1 MIKKFFKTNN
11 KNIILFIFTLAFVSL
26 ALGLSN
32 MVFSNYFK
40 DAYSVTSYQ
49 RGLIEFPRELPGILS
64 LLVIA
69 VLSYLGDI
77 RIAVIAQTLSFLGI
91 MALGFLTPMFTVM
104 AVFLFVNSM
113 GMHLFFPLEKS
124 IGMSLIEDKRTIGRW
139 LGTFGGVK
147 TAFNLVA
154 ALIVFFGFRFG
165 LFSFTTKI
173 KWIFILS
180 GAFTLVALILLIT
193 LNKRI
198 GAAVQSH
205 RKIKLV
211 FDKDYKFYYIL
222 AVLYGA
228 QKQIALVFGPWVLI
242 EILSKGADTL
252 SVLNM
257 LGGFACMF
265 FIPAVGRYIDKIGIK
280 KMLYFDAITFIGVYV
295 LYGVVSG
302 MFAMGKLALV
312 GLPVFLAYGL
322 YVLDMMSE
330 SMDIIRVSYL
340 RAIAKSE
347 TDITHTLTTGMSMD
361 HVVSILC
368 AYLGGIVW
376 THFGPQYVFYGAAA
390 LSLTNLAVAVFVKID
405 HPVHTNPADIE
416 LEEMPE

>member
-1 MIKKFFKTNN
+1 MLKKFFKTNN
-11 KNIILFIFTLAFVSL
+11 QNIIIFIFTLAFVSL

-32 MVFSNYFK
+32 IVFSNYFK
-40 DAYSVTSYQ
+40 EAYHINSYQ

-69 VLSYLGDI
+69 LLSYLGDLRVAI
-77 RIAVIAQTLSFLGI
+77 IAQVLSFLGI

-104 AVFLFVNSM
+104 AIFLFVNSM

-124 IGMSLIEDKRTIGRW
+124 IGMSLIEDKRTMGRW

-154 ALIVFFGFRFG
+154 GLIVFFGFRFG
-165 LFSFTTKI
+165 LFSFNTKI
-173 KWIFILS
+173 KWIFIIS
-180 GAFTLVALILLIT
+180 GGFTLVALFLLVT
-193 LNKRI
+193 LNKRV
-198 GAAVQSH
+198 GVAVQSH

-211 FDKDYKFYYIL
+211 FDKDYSLYYTL

-242 EILSKGADTL
+242 DILSKGADTL

-265 FIPAVGRYIDKIGIK
+265 FVPAVGRFIDKVGVK
-280 KMLYFDAITFIGVYV
+280 KMLYFDAITFIAVYA

-302 MFAMGKLALV
+302 LFASGALALV

-330 SMDIIRVSYL
+330 SMDIIRVTYL
-340 RAIAKSE
+340 RDIAKSE
-347 TDITHTLTTGMSMD
+347 SDIVHTLTTGMSMD
-361 HVVSILC
+361 HIVSILF
-368 AYLGGIVW
+368 AYLGGFIW
-376 THFGPQYVFYGAAA
+376 SKFGPQYVFYMAAG
-390 LSLTNLAVAVFVKID
+390 LSLINLFVATKVKNIPELPVNPEDLEADPFID
-405 HPVHTNPADIE
+405 
-416 LEEMPE
+416 

>member
-1 MIKKFFKTNN
+1 
-11 KNIILFIFTLAFVSL
+11 
-26 ALGLSN
+26 
-32 MVFSNYFK
+32 
-40 DAYSVTSYQ
+40 
-49 RGLIEFPRELPGILS
+49 
-64 LLVIA
+64 
-69 VLSYLGDI
+69 
-77 RIAVIAQTLSFLGI
+77 
-91 MALGFLTPMFTVM
+91 
-104 AVFLFVNSM
+104 
-113 GMHLFFPLEKS
+113 PLEKS
-124 IGMSLIEDKRTIGRW
+124 IGMSLIKDKNTVGKW

-154 ALIVFFGFRFG
+154 GLIVFFGFRFG
-165 LFSFTTKI
+165 VFSFTTKI
-173 KWIFILS
+173 KWIFVLS
-180 GAFTLVALILLIT
+180 GGFTLVALLLLVS

-198 GAAVQSH
+198 GTAVQTH

-265 FIPAVGRYIDKIGIK
+265 FVPAIGRYIDKIGIK
-280 KMLYFDAITFIGVYV
+280 KMLYFDAVTFIGVYI
-295 LYGVVSG
+295 LYGFVSG
-302 MFAMGKLALV
+302 LFADGKLALV
-312 GLPVFLAYGL
+312 GLPIFLAYGL
-322 YVLDMMSE
+322 YILDMMSE

-340 RAIAKSE
+340 RSIAKSSM
-347 TDITHTLTTGMSMD
+347 DITHTLTTGMSMD

-376 THFGPQYVFYGAAA
+376 TKYGPQYVFYAAA
-390 LSLTNLAVAVFVKID
+390 IISLANLVVAIMVKID
-405 HPVHTNPADIE
+405 HPVHITPADIALDE
-416 LEEMPE
+416 LND